1 MEAVKT
7 EYATLQNMMSNGAS
21 GNEIVN
27 QFEKVNSVLK
37 ETQNS
42 LKQTKAEYKFTCNRI
57 SEINTCK
64 LHRRV
69 ESEKYCC
76 DS

>member
-1 MEAVKT
+1 MEAVRT

-37 ETQNS
+37 ET
-42 LKQTKAEYKFTCNRI
+42 
-57 SEINTCK
+57 
-64 LHRRV
+64 HRTF
-69 ESEKYCC
+69 
-76 DS
+76 